1 MNVLHPF
8 FSKKQKGDLGNSRL
22 VSLALVPGKIMQH
35 MEKKVT
41 GSYQHV
47 GKSHLSNLLASWE
60 EMTCLWMVGDKWASC
75 TWSVARLLTLLLF
88 SHPTWAVMV
97 WMDREQDG

>member
-22 VSLALVPGKIMQH
+22 VSLALVPGKIMKH

-41 GSYQHV
+41 GSMWVNH
-47 GKSHLSNLLASWE
+47 
-60 EMTCLWMVGDKWASC
+60 T
-75 TWSVARLLTLLLF
+75 
-88 SHPTWAVMV
+88 
-97 WMDREQDG
+97 